1 MSRYF
6 IIKTV
11 IHKCNECPHF
21 YVENHG
27 YAGDYICAKLNKKL
41 RTYVEWKEDVE
52 VPEECPLFKKFE
64 EDRRR
69 EKRY

>member
-11 IHKCNECPHF
+11 IQKCNECPHF
-21 YVENHG
+21 HVENHG
-27 YAGDYICAKLNKKL
+27 YAGDYVCTKLSKKL
-41 RTYVEWKEDVE
+41 RTYVEWDEDVE

-64 EDRRR
+64 EDRWR
-69 EKRY
+69 EKRC